1 MRGYLRKKGK
11 DDSSWKVRLFVLS
24 ADNNSLSYY
33 IKDQVC
39 DLTIN
44 QFSILGFLTVQ
55 KHTAG
60 YSGQNVSQLK
70 KVLHLDKTMSHML
83 FPRESRVYFNL
94 FVHLFGEATF
104 CTIMYDTNVTL
115 LMI

>member
-39 DLTIN
+39 DLN
-44 QFSILGFLTVQ
+44 QFQYTWFFNCIETRCWLFQDVR
-55 KHTAG
+55 
-60 YSGQNVSQLK
+60 QLK
-70 KVLHLDKTMSHML
+70 KW
-83 FPRESRVYFNL
+83 FY
-94 FVHLFGEATF
+94 
-104 CTIMYDTNVTL
+104 I
-115 LMI
+115 